1 MEKRTEKIYMKVLPS
16 VKAMAAER
24 AAEEGRTLSNY
35 IENLIKKGGSTLEV
49 LKEDLV
55 LRKEGIYWTLYL
67 GDYQCGCG
75 FLEDMTELLEEVGKR
90 LAAGESVGE
99 IAADFEPR

>member
-1 MEKRTEKIYMKVLPS
+1 M
-16 VKAMAAER
+16 
-24 AAEEGRTLSNY
+24 
-35 IENLIKKGGSTLEV
+35 EV

-90 LAAGESVGE
+90 LDAGESVGE